1 MVIHQGDLFWLDL
14 PEAKGSRPAYPH
26 PCVVVQNDIL
36 NHSPIQTTIVCLL
49 TSNLRR
55 AKSPANVLL
64 KVGESNL
71 PKSSVVVVTQML
83 TVEKSDLVDKIGAVS
98 SQRMQQIVQG
108 LHWILDPD
116 PVFSG
121 FH

>member
-1 MVIHQGDLFWLDL
+1 MVINQGDLFWLDL
-14 PEAKGSRPAYPH
+14 LEAKGSRPAYSH

-64 KVGESNL
+64 EAGESDL

-83 TVEKSDLVDKIGAVS
+83 TVEKADLVNKIGSLS
-98 SQRMQQIVQG
+98 SQRVQQINAG
-108 LHWILDPD
+108 LHRILDPN
-116 PVFSG
+116 PTFP
-121 FH
+121 

>member
-1 MVIHQGDLFWLDL
+1 MVINQGDLFWLDL
-14 PEAKGSRPAYPH
+14 PDAKGSRPAYSH

-36 NHSPIQTTIVCLL
+36 NQSPIQTTIVCLL

-64 KVGESNL
+64 EAGESNL

-83 TVEKSDLVDKIGAVS
+83 TVDKVDLANKIGSLSPRRV
-98 SQRMQQIVQG
+98 RQIVKG
-108 LHWILDPD
+108 LHWIFDPD
-116 PVFSG
+116 PTL
-121 FH
+121 